1 MSGRAAAT
9 QAPPRGPGYV
19 RAARRPSAQAPE
31 VGSEARSGTEA
42 VRPEVTAAGLLVL
55 FLGSLLLPVYFDVA
69 GLRLTPIRVFLLL
82 GFVPLVIRWL
92 SGAAGRITAGDVFFC
107 LHGAWIGIAL
117 FAVHGPSRLAFAG
130 ISIVE
135 VLGAYLA
142 GRVLI
147 RNVTDYRTFFRY
159 FLIALALLAPFVLME
174 NLTGRLYF
182 SQLLK
187 PLDTLQKVQAGYADM
202 RMGLFRAQGVVD
214 HPILWGVLC
223 SLGIGNAYFLWQ
235 DTPVRRLILAGFA
248 GAMTF
253 TSLSSGPLLAVTL
266 QVIMIGWGW
275 VTRNAWW
282 ALVGLAVLAYVG
294 IDVLSNR
301 SPIPVLISYL
311 TFNPGNAY
319 MRLLIW
325 DFGSAEV
332 LRHPLFGIGLN
343 NWTRPIWMAAS
354 VDNFWLNTGM
364 RYGLPGVL
372 LLVAGIVANL
382 TQIMRA
388 DLPDSLKPVRL
399 GHVITMAGTLMV
411 LWTVHIWG
419 STAVLVLFYFG
430 SGVWLFTG
438 TAEAGAAAP
447 APAKRAAD
455 RASGRRGGVPAAD
468 PAPDPPLPLLRTRCP
483 RRRAAARRRP
493 SGWRAD
499 ARNIRGPGDDRDR
512 NGGFP
517 PEDDRCLR

>member
-1 MSGRAAAT
+1 M
-9 QAPPRGPGYV
+9 
-19 RAARRPSAQAPE
+19 
-31 VGSEARSGTEA
+31 
-42 VRPEVTAAGLLVL
+42 
-55 FLGSLLLPVYFDVA
+55 
-69 GLRLTPIRVFLLL
+69 
-82 GFVPLVIRWL
+82 
-92 SGAAGRITAGDVFFC
+92 
-107 LHGAWIGIAL
+107 
-117 FAVHGPSRLAFAG
+117 
-130 ISIVE
+130 
-135 VLGAYLA
+135 
-142 GRVLI
+142 
-147 RNVTDYRTFFRY
+147 
-159 FLIALALLAPFVLME
+159 
-174 NLTGRLYF
+174 
-182 SQLLK
+182 
-187 PLDTLQKVQAGYADM
+187 
-202 RMGLFRAQGVVD
+202 
-214 HPILWGVLC
+214 
-223 SLGIGNAYFLWQ
+223 
-235 DTPVRRLILAGFA
+235 
-248 GAMTF
+248 
-253 TSLSSGPLLAVTL
+253 
-266 QVIMIGWGW
+266 
-275 VTRNAWW
+275 
-282 ALVGLAVLAYVG
+282 LAYVG

-354 VDNFWLNTGM
+354 VDNFWLNTAM

-447 APAKRAAD
+447 APAKRA
-455 RASGRRGGVPAAD
+455 GRPRIRPAGRGPCPD
-468 PAPDPPLPLLRTRCP
+468 PAPDPAAAPDALP
-483 RRRAAARRRP
+483 AAARRGATKAERLARR
-493 SGWRAD
+493 RAQYS
-499 ARNIRGPGDDRDR
+499 RSRR
-512 NGGFP
+512 
-517 PEDDRCLR
+517 

>member
-1 MSGRAAAT
+1 M
-9 QAPPRGPGYV
+9 
-19 RAARRPSAQAPE
+19 
-31 VGSEARSGTEA
+31 
-42 VRPEVTAAGLLVL
+42 TAAGLLVL

-117 FAVHGPSRLAFAG
+117 FAVHGSSRIAFAG

-187 PLDTLQKVQAGYADM
+187 PLDTLQKVQADYADM

-223 SLGIGNAYFLWQ
+223 SLGIANAYFLWK

-266 QVIMIGWGW
+266 QVLMIGWGW

-282 ALVGLAVLAYVG
+282 ALVGLVVLAYVG

-311 TFNPGNAY
+311 TFNRGQCLHAPAHLG
-319 MRLLIW
+319 
-325 DFGSAEV
+325 
-332 LRHPLFGIGLN
+332 LRQ
-343 NWTRPIWMAAS
+343 R
-354 VDNFWLNTGM
+354 
-364 RYGLPGVL
+364 R
-372 LLVAGIVANL
+372 
-382 TQIMRA
+382 
-388 DLPDSLKPVRL
+388 
-399 GHVITMAGTLMV
+399 
-411 LWTVHIWG
+411 
-419 STAVLVLFYFG
+419 
-430 SGVWLFTG
+430 
-438 TAEAGAAAP
+438 GAAPSAVRHRPEQLDAP
-447 APAKRAAD
+447 DLDGRVGRQLLAQHRDALRPA
-455 RASGRRGGVPAAD
+455 RRPAAGGRHRGEPHAD
-468 PAPDPPLPLLRTRCP
+468 H
-483 RRRAAARRRP
+483 ARRSSR
-493 SGWRAD
+493 
-499 ARNIRGPGDDRDR
+499 
-512 NGGFP
+512 
-517 PEDDRCLR
+517 